1 MTRRG
6 SSLSLKYLNNLNQ
19 WLIRKSNIHPTTLV
33 QRWSWS
39 ECMPFWWWVWQEGH
53 QAPSSKVLEKTLA
66 QNKTSSLPA
75 WMSAWRGMEVFG
87 EESEI
92 FVMCCCSLHLQF
104 VYKECLVCKV
114 LSLKCKAHRDHH
126 LILTPDLHHQRSR
139 PHYLWLER
147 YARGQKSLLSLH
159 NSMCFF
165 APTAMQNSNTPAV
178 QFVKEI

>member
-1 MTRRG
+1 M
-6 SSLSLKYLNNLNQ
+6 
-19 WLIRKSNIHPTTLV
+19 
-33 QRWSWS
+33 

-75 WMSAWRGMEVFG
+75 WMSAWRGMEGVWWRVWN
-87 EESEI
+87 
-92 FVMCCCSLHLQF
+92 FVMCVVVLCICNF
-104 VYKECLVCKV
+104 VYKECPACKV

-126 LILTPDLHHQRSR
+126 LILTPDLHHQISR
-139 PHYLWLER
+139 PHYLWLEET
-147 YARGQKSLLSLH
+147 QDMLVDKKVSLSLH

-165 APTAMQNSNTPAV
+165 CSTSYAKLQHPAV